1 MYVVTG
7 THFGLLR
14 LNCTCYWFI
23 RIRGP
28 PGPHA
33 SEGLKIK
40 RKRDGEKLTGNKFKR
55 DLGTLGRISEKR
67 KKKKIVCVCHTSST
81 CNKHRGFSWVR
92 LSSRNPY
99 YYYQMLDDSLREQ
112 P

>member
-1 MYVVTG
+1 MCRHWY

-14 LNCTCYWFI
+14 LTGYTYKI
-23 RIRGP
+23 RRC

-40 RKRDGEKLTGNKFKR
+40 RKEMEGSSLETSSSVTSGPSVGSRKREREKNKN
-55 DLGTLGRISEKR
+55 
-67 KKKKIVCVCHTSST
+67 KIVCVCHTSST

-99 YYYQMLDDSLREQ
+99 YYYQMLDDSLRE
-112 P
+112 PP